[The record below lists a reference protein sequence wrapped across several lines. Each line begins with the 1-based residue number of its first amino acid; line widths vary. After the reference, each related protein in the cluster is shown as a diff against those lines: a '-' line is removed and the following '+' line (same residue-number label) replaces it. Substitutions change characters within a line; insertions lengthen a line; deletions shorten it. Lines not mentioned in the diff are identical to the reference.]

1 MVFLT
6 VWVRVPPS
14 APVRQQEKGLIRLFH
29 TIKDICPHKI
39 AFNYLAGEISPR
51 EFETIGTL
59 ASGPDANASYDNVA

>member
-1 MVFLT
+1 L
-6 VWVRVPPS
+6 
-14 APVRQQEKGLIRLFH
+14 H